1 MYCLAPLSAIDLNQD
16 NNNTLK
22 ELNDTSND
30 TKIDNVNETINDNV
44 NETINEDN
52 MNFEIEK
59 VNETENNTG
68 NETKLQYYIKPE
80 IKAWI
85 DDTVIGKE
93 PILHA
98 YIGHIPTPL
107 NAFYNDYLYISCPQF
122 SKEYAVWLYNPP
134 EEDGGFDSV
143 INEPNL
149 EPGIYKVH
157 LYYPGNAAG
166 GIAPWSDDIKFQVSR
181 NSEPNLRLNIGNI
194 SQGEKLKVKITA
206 DEELNGTIHLNL
218 NERIHTFHVTN
229 GVGETSISG
238 LGPGTYKATATF
250 NGNYLFQEGEAI
262 TKFKVMENDN
272 PKALLSL
279 HVDDIDLGEDAK
291 LQIKSQ
297 DTFNET
303 VKVKIKGVNE
313 TKEMTVK
320 VTDGAGETTIPD
332 LKVGNYAAIAIFD
345 GNDKFKPSENAT
357 AFIVNRYNPHLKINV
372 DILYDKNA
380 VIKIKANE
388 TLNGDVKVN
397 VKSDDNSDVS
407 QELTVKIYD
416 GTGQTVFRDLS
427 KGNYT
432 VSATFKGDDVYR
444 QVTETTSFKVCG
456 NGNPNLSVDADDI
469 IYGENATI
477 KIKANETFN
486 GDVKVNIKNNDTSES
501 QELTLKINDGTGQTS
516 ISDLNL
522 GEYSVSA
529 TFKGDDEFK
538 PDTNTTSFKVCGN
551 GNPNLSVQV
560 DDTIYGENTTIK
572 IKANETFSGYVKVN
586 LNSENDSK
594 TVMVNVKEGVGDA
607 SVGNLITETYSV
619 DAIFEGNNTFKPDHA
634 STSFNV
640 GLAEPNISMTTE
652 NIGTQS
658 QLVKIRAKN
667 SFNGDIKL
675 KLKSEHDY
683 QEVTI
688 KVVDGVG
695 ETTLSHLVAFDT
707 YNATAIFDG
716 NKFFKPGSAN
726 ASFKVKGRL

>member
-388 TLNGDVKVN
+388 T
-397 VKSDDNSDVS
+397 
-407 QELTVKIYD
+407 
-416 GTGQTVFRDLS
+416 
-427 KGNYT
+427 
-432 VSATFKGDDVYR
+432 
-444 QVTETTSFKVCG
+444 
-456 NGNPNLSVDADDI
+456 
-469 IYGENATI
+469 
-477 KIKANETFN
+477 FN